1 MTTLRKYAVIK
12 TSQQRR
18 MTMSL
23 VSHVEELQRKHH
35 TLQTEIEAVERLPGT
50 DHLEILTLKRK
61 KLKLKDE
68 IRRLAS

>member
-1 MTTLRKYAVIK
+1 
-12 TSQQRR
+12 
-18 MTMSL
+18 MSL
-23 VSHVEELQRKHH
+23 DSHVEELRKKHRN
-35 TLQTEIEAVERLPGT
+35 LETEIEEQRRHPSA

>member
-1 MTTLRKYAVIK
+1 
-12 TSQQRR
+12 
-18 MTMSL
+18 MSL